1 MLSLKKG
8 FPFAQVNNKVVYIDD
23 SDGNTIDNNFLG
35 KYIDIGM
42 EHKFQLVP
50 PNDAFR
56 LAIFAPSG
64 AGKSTFCANLLREYK
79 KKYKKNKIY
88 MISPTQDDEAY
99 SDLKKSI
106 EYIKID
112 ESLLTDPMDFT
123 EFDNCIIVFDDS
135 EVLTSKKEMNK
146 AIELFR
152 NQCLENGRKRKI
164 SAIIINHVAQNGAQT
179 KKVLNE
185 CDLICLFP
193 KSNFSA
199 VSKLCKTY
207 YGFDKQTLEY
217 CRDVPS
223 RYIVV
228 KRTYP
233 QAILSEH
240 AVKVL

>member
-1 MLSLKKG
+1 MLSLKQG
-8 FPFAQVNNKVVYIDD
+8 FPFASVNKQIVHIDD
-23 SDGNTIDNNFLG
+23 DTDTIDNNFLG
-35 KYIDIGM
+35 KYIDIGKS
-42 EHKFQLVP
+42 HKFQLVP

-64 AGKSTFCANLLREYK
+64 AGKSTFCANLLKEYK
-79 KKYKKNKIY
+79 KKYKKNKIF

-99 SDLKKSI
+99 KDLQKQI

-112 ESLLTDPMDFT
+112 ESLLTDPMNFT
-123 EFDNCIIVFDDS
+123 EFDNCMIIFDDS
-135 EVLTSKKEMNK
+135 EVLSGNKDMNK

-152 NQCLENGRKRKI
+152 NKILENGRKRKI
-164 SAIIINHVAQNGAQT
+164 SAVIINHVAQNGAQT

-185 CDLICLFP
+185 CDLIVLFP

-199 VSKLCKTY
+199 VAKLCKTY

-217 CRDVPS
+217 CRDAPS
-223 RYIVV
+223 RWIVV

-240 AVKVL
+240 AVKVV

>member
-8 FPFAQVNNKVVYIDD
+8 FPFASVNNKTVYVDD
-23 SDGNTIDNNFLG
+23 DTDTLDNNFLG
-35 KYIDIGM
+35 KYIDIGKS
-42 EHKFQLVP
+42 HKFSLVP

-64 AGKSTFCANLLREYK
+64 AGKSTFCANLLKEYK

-99 SDLKKSI
+99 KDLNKSI

-112 ESLLTDPMDFT
+112 DSLLSDRMDFT
-123 EFDNCIIVFDDS
+123 EFENCMIVFDDS
-135 EVLTSKKEMNK
+135 EVLSSDKELNK
-146 AIELFR
+146 AIEMFR

-185 CDLICLFP
+185 CDLIVLFP

-207 YGFDKQTLEY
+207 YGFDKETLEY

-223 RYIVV
+223 RWIVV

-240 AVKVL
+240 AVKAI